1 MTELYPGLFQ
11 IQLSNGVKHSNMIN
25 IFLFPGNDSCRSL
38 MIDTGFRTAQNKK
51 IMDELLVKHRIRY
64 DDLDIFLTHK
74 HHDHTGLAN
83 FYADRGAR
91 IFMNPEEDRHAYDCL
106 YYNNNPQALEEQV
119 HVLATVGVT
128 EKRTPVL
135 WNRFMELNRMI
146 QQETRDSMFNEIKN
160 YRYVSITEGMDFR
173 YGNYH
178 LKAIHL
184 KGHTFGQ
191 MGLVDEEHRLVFPA
205 DQLIDGIVPIV
216 ATAYPDEHLLDYYFK
231 SLEEFQKLYARY
243 TIHPSHNRP
252 YRCDGTV
259 SAGIL
264 AAYHK
269 KLDTIREILQSA
281 DRAMTTREVAFW
293 AYGAEDEYGWKDLMQ
308 TKMIISKTF
317 SCLEYLH
324 DKEEISRTCED
335 EILFWRVEGA

>member
-1 MTELYPGLFQ
+1 MTEIYPGLFQ
-11 IQLSNGVKHSNMIN
+11 IQLCNGPSRSSVIN
-25 IFLFPGNDSCRSL
+25 IFLIPGNDSCRSL
-38 MIDTGFRTAQNKK
+38 MLDTGYRTLENKK
-51 IMDELLVKHRIRY
+51 IMDELLVRHRIRY

-128 EKRTPVL
+128 EERTPVL
-135 WNRFMELNRMI
+135 WNRFMELNRQI

-160 YRYVSITEGMDFR
+160 YRYVSITEGMDFF
-173 YGNYH
+173 YGSYH

-191 MGLVDEEHRLVFPA
+191 MGLVDQEHKLVFPA

-216 ATAYPDEHLLDYYFK
+216 ATAYPNEHLLDYYFR
-231 SLEEFQKLYARY
+231 SLESFQQHYAGY
-243 TIHPSHNRP
+243 MIHPAHKRA

-259 SAGIL
+259 PARIM
-264 AAYHK
+264 AAYRN
-269 KLDTIREILQSA
+269 KLDTIRQIIHTQKRPQTIQEI
-281 DRAMTTREVAFW
+281 AFL
-293 AYGAEDEYGWKDLMQ
+293 AYGIEDESGWRDLMQ
-308 TKMIISKTF
+308 TKMVISKTF

-324 DKEEISRTCED
+324 DMGEISRTLKD
-335 EILFWRVEGA
+335 DMFFWENI